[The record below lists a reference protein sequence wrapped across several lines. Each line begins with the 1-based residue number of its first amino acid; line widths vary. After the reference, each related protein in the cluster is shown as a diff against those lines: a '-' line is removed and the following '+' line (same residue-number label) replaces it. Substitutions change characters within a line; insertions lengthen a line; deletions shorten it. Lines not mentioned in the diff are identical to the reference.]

1 MNAHEQLRW
10 SSSLTLKPDMEHS
23 DRLIIIG
30 VPVVPLDGSFPDME
44 QNDALLWTIGNS
56 TMRAFA
62 STKLQPVRRIA
73 CGILLQTE
81 LGWSVSVSWTQR
93 WAHKTAEPFEVW
105 TRMVPRNHVFFRI
118 SRAQLISRRK
128 MSNFTAVFA
137 KKCQI
142 SRKFHGRLFVVLWT
156 PQNHL
161 HALINKT

>member
-1 MNAHEQLRW
+1 MIDWLLLGSQSSYSMGRFRDALRNRCLGLVHE
-10 SSSLTLKPDMEHS
+10 
-23 DRLIIIG
+23 
-30 VPVVPLDGSFPDME
+30 PDME

-81 LGWSVSVSWTQR
+81 LGWSVCLSVGHNGEPT
-93 WAHKTAEPFEVW
+93 KTAEPFEVW
-105 TRMVPRNHVFFRI
+105 TRMGPRNHVFFRI